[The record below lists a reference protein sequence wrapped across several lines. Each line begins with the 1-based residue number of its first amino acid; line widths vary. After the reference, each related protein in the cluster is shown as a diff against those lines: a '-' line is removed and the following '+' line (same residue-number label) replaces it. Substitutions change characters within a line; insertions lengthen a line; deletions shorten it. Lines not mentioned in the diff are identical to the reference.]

1 MLNLLIVLTA
11 IILLTVLL
19 HYENSQNIK
28 GLLPAKTLLSSLFV
42 LAVLVQPHPITH
54 YYRFLLTGFLL
65 CLVGDVCLAFQQ
77 EKMFLW
83 GLISFLLGHVSYIFG
98 FFYVAHPGAWT
109 WGGSMI
115 ILCISSRVYFWLK
128 PHLGAMKTPVLIY
141 CIVITLMLSGA
152 WSVLYNSHLTLSGR
166 RMVFSGAFLFYISD
180 VFVARDRFLKKEFF
194 NRLVGLPLY
203 YIGQFTLAFS
213 VGFLE

>member
-65 CLVGDVCLAFQQ
+65 CLVG
-77 EKMFLW
+77 
-83 GLISFLLGHVSYIFG
+83 
-98 FFYVAHPGAWT
+98 
-109 WGGSMI
+109 
-115 ILCISSRVYFWLK
+115 
-128 PHLGAMKTPVLIY
+128 
-141 CIVITLMLSGA
+141 
-152 WSVLYNSHLTLSGR
+152 
-166 RMVFSGAFLFYISD
+166 
-180 VFVARDRFLKKEFF
+180 
-194 NRLVGLPLY
+194 
-203 YIGQFTLAFS
+203 
-213 VGFLE
+213 